1 MRFFLTLLI
10 GLGLGLTWLPA
21 QVFTPHDLFRLELV
35 AEVAISPSGQYIAY
49 TVHHERPITAGK
61 GSDSR
66 TLHVYDRT
74 TGSSRTYISSS
85 DQLISSLQWTPDGQ
99 AISFLGSMGSGRG
112 RQVWAIALD
121 GGSWYQVTDAP
132 HSIRQYAWQPGG
144 QAIAYTAT
152 IARVPGRDPGLKK
165 MGFDAEIFEEDD
177 VSDVRLFLYQDGQSQ
192 ALTQTGSVF
201 DFAWK
206 PDGSALAAQIAPQ
219 NRVDDSYMFKRI
231 HLVDV
236 ASRQVSLWVDN
247 PGKLGHMAWSP
258 DGQHLAFVSAADI
271 SDPVT
276 GSLFVAEAGK
286 VVPFTSLAHYTDG
299 FEGSVSHVDWLDRE
313 TLVFSAYESVD
324 ATLSQI
330 QLGKKKR
337 KLLIEGGQAD
347 FTTFSVSGAALAI
360 SANTPAHPAELFVYD
375 RGSQAFTR
383 LTDHNPWL
391 AGIKMGKQE
400 KISYQARD
408 GLRIDGVLMYP
419 VDYQPGQRYPLIVY
433 AHGGPESCIP
443 NGWYTGYSRWGQMAA
458 GRGYFV
464 FMPNYRASSGRGV
477 AFAKADHM
485 DLGDEEFLDVIDG
498 IDYLIQQGM
507 VDGDRVGIGGGSY
520 GGYFSAIGATQHSER
535 FAAAIPFVGV
545 SNQISKRSL
554 TDIPYEDYYVHWRI
568 WTQDDPLLIYDR
580 SPIKYVRNNQT
591 PTLILHGKEDP
602 RVHPTQSLELYREL
616 KMHGKA
622 PVRLVWYPGE
632 GHGNRQNPAQLDFA
646 LRTLRW
652 FDYYLKGNPAPGEMP
667 PMEVDYELNRLGE

>member
-1 MRFFLTLLI
+1 
-10 GLGLGLTWLPA
+10 
-21 QVFTPHDLFRLELV
+21 
-35 AEVAISPSGQYIAY
+35 AY
-49 TVHHERPITAGK
+49 TLHHERPITDGK

-74 TGSSRTYISSS
+74 SGRSRTYIGQS
-85 DQLISSLQWTPDGQ
+85 DQILSGLQWTPDGQ
-99 AISFLGSMGSGRG
+99 AVSFLGRMGAGTG

-121 GGSWYQVTDAP
+121 GGAWYQVTDAP
-132 HSIRQYAWQPGG
+132 YSIRQYAWQPGG
-144 QAIAYTAT
+144 EAIAFTAT
-152 IARVPGRDPGLKK
+152 ISRVPRRDPSLVR

-177 VSDVRLFLYQDGQSQ
+177 VSDIRLFLYEDGETTP
-192 ALTQTGSVF
+192 LTQEGSVY

-231 HLVDV
+231 HLVEV
-236 ASRQVSLWVDN
+236 ATRKVTPWVDN

-258 DGQHLAFVSAADI
+258 DGRYLAFVSAADI

-276 GSLFVAEAGK
+276 GSLFVAEAGQ
-286 VVPFTSLAHYTDG
+286 VVPFTSLTNYTDG
-299 FEGSVSHVDWLDRE
+299 FEGSVSYVDWLDHE
-313 TLVFSAYESVD
+313 TMVFSAYESVD

-330 QLGKKKR
+330 KVGKKKR
-337 KLLIEGGQAD
+337 KILLEGGQAV
-347 FTTFSVSGAALAI
+347 FTSFSVSEVGIAM
-360 SANTPAHPAELFVYD
+360 SANTAAHPDELYLYD
-375 RGSQAFTR
+375 RDEKEVSR
-383 LTDHNPWL
+383 LTHHNAWL
-391 AGIKMGKQE
+391 DGIQMGKQE

-419 VDYQPGQRYPLIVY
+419 VDYRPGERYPLIVY

-477 AFAKADHM
+477 DYAKADHK

-498 IDYLIQQGM
+498 IDYLIQAGM
-507 VDGDRVGIGGGSY
+507 VDGERVGIGGGSY
-520 GGYFSAIGATQHSER
+520 GGYFSAIGATQHSDR

-545 SNQISKRSL
+545 SNQISKRNL
-554 TDIPYEDYYVHWRI
+554 TDIPYEDYHVHWRI
-568 WTQDDPLLIYDR
+568 WTYEDPMLIFDR
-580 SPIKYVRNNQT
+580 SPVKYARNNQT

-602 RVHPTQSLELYREL
+602 RVHPTQSLELYRQL
-616 KMHGKA
+616 KLHGKA

-652 FDYYLKGNPAPGEMP
+652 FDYYLKGNPAEGDMP
-667 PMEVDYELNRLGE
+667 PMEVEYDLHLLKD